1 MVFLDLKDQE
11 VTGVQL
17 VLLEILVNL
26 VLLVQ
31 EELRERQGIL
41 GPLENKEKLESQEE
55 EDQGYDLT
63 LFGLFRFCKHTYS
76 RDPLVNLATLA
87 ARACLVWRAGLD
99 HPVPLDLLD
108 PLGTPSQWPLLPCK
122 ERLCQESLG
131 HLDQWDHS
139 DLPVKE
145 GQMVQEDR
153 REAEESLVWLD
164 PLALL
169 EDRVFLADPETLVSQ
184 ASLADLE
191 DLILRMTSERSVP
204 LCSEV

>member
-1 MVFLDLKDQE
+1 MENKEKLVFLDLKDQ
-11 VTGVQL
+11 GVIGGPL
-17 VLLEILVNL
+17 VLLEILVNQ
-26 VLLVQ
+26 VLLVL

-41 GPLENKEKLESQEE
+41 GRLENKEKLESQEE
-55 EDQGYDLT
+55 EDQG
-63 LFGLFRFCKHTYS
+63 
-76 RDPLVNLATLA
+76 DPLVNLATLE
-87 ARACLVWRAGLD
+87 ARVCLVWRAGQD

-131 HLDQWDHS
+131 HLDQWDHL
-139 DLPVKE
+139 DLLVKE
-145 GQMVQEDR
+145 GLMVHEDR
-153 REAEESLVWLD
+153 REAEEFLVWLD

-204 LCSEV
+204 LCSETD

>member
-11 VTGVQL
+11 VIGVQL

-26 VLLVQ
+26 VLLVP

-41 GPLENKEKLESQEE
+41 GRLENKEKLESQEE
-55 EDQGYDLT
+55 EDQG
-63 LFGLFRFCKHTYS
+63 
-76 RDPLVNLATLA
+76 DPLVNLETLE
-87 ARACLVWRAGLD
+87 ARVCLVWRAGQD

-108 PLGTPSQWPLLPCK
+108 PLGTPSQWLLLPCK

-131 HLDQWDHS
+131 HLDQWDPL

-145 GQMVQEDR
+145 GLMVHEDR
-153 REAEESLVWLD
+153 REAEESPVWLD

-184 ASLADLE
+184 ASLVGLE

-204 LCSEV
+204 LCSETD

>member
-11 VTGVQL
+11 VIGGPL

-41 GPLENKEKLESQEE
+41 GRLENKEKLESQEE
-55 EDQGYDLT
+55 EDQGDL
-63 LFGLFRFCKHTYS
+63 
-76 RDPLVNLATLA
+76 LVNLETLE
-87 ARACLVWRAGLD
+87 ARVCLVWRAGQD

-108 PLGTPSQWPLLPCK
+108 PLVTPSRWPLLPCK

-131 HLDQWDHS
+131 HLDQWDPS

-145 GQMVQEDR
+145 GLMVHEDR

-169 EDRVFLADPETLVSQ
+169 EDRVFLADLETLVSQ

-204 LCSEV
+204 LCSETD

>member
-11 VTGVQL
+11 VIGVQL
-17 VLLEILVNL
+17 VLLEILVSL
-26 VLLVQ
+26 VLLVP

-41 GPLENKEKLESQEE
+41 GRLENKEKLESQEE
-55 EDQGYDLT
+55 EDQG
-63 LFGLFRFCKHTYS
+63 
-76 RDPLVNLATLA
+76 DPLVNLETLE
-87 ARACLVWRAGLD
+87 ARVFLVWRAEQDLL
-99 HPVPLDLLD
+99 VPLDLLD

-122 ERLCQESLG
+122 ERLCQESLE
-131 HLDQWDHS
+131 HLDQWDLL

-145 GQMVQEDR
+145 GLMVHEDR

-204 LCSEV
+204 LCSETD

>member
-11 VTGVQL
+11 VIGGPL

-26 VLLVQ
+26 VLLVL
-31 EELRERQGIL
+31 EELRERLGIL
-41 GPLENKEKLESQEE
+41 GRLENKEKLESQEE
-55 EDQGYDLT
+55 EDQG
-63 LFGLFRFCKHTYS
+63 
-76 RDPLVNLATLA
+76 DPLVNLATLA
-87 ARACLVWRAGLD
+87 ARACLVWRVGQD
-99 HPVPLDLLD
+99 RPVPLDLLD

-139 DLPVKE
+139 DLLVKE
-145 GQMVQEDR
+145 GLMVHEDR
-153 REAEESLVWLD
+153 REAEEFLVWLD

-204 LCSEV
+204 LCSETD

>member
-1 MVFLDLKDQE
+1 MVCLDLKDQE
-11 VTGVQL
+11 VIGGPL
-17 VLLEILVNL
+17 VLLEILGNL

-31 EELRERQGIL
+31 EELRERLGIL
-41 GPLENKEKLESQEE
+41 GRLENKEKLESQEE
-55 EDQGYDLT
+55 EDQG
-63 LFGLFRFCKHTYS
+63 
-76 RDPLVNLATLA
+76 DPQVNLATLE

-108 PLGTPSQWPLLPCK
+108 PLGTPSQWLLLPCK

-131 HLDQWDHS
+131 HLDQWDPS

-145 GQMVQEDR
+145 GLMVQEDR

-204 LCSEV
+204 LYSETD

>member
-11 VTGVQL
+11 VIGVQL
-17 VLLEILVNL
+17 VLQEILVNL

-31 EELRERQGIL
+31 EELRERLGIL
-41 GPLENKEKLESQEE
+41 GRLENKEKLESQEE
-55 EDQGYDLT
+55 EDQG
-63 LFGLFRFCKHTYS
+63 
-76 RDPLVNLATLA
+76 DPLVNLEILEV
-87 ARACLVWRAGLD
+87 RVCLVWRAGQD

-108 PLGTPSQWPLLPCK
+108 PLGTPSQWHLLPCK

-131 HLDQWDHS
+131 HLDPWDPS
-139 DLPVKE
+139 DLLVKE
-145 GQMVQEDR
+145 GLMVQEDR

-204 LCSEV
+204 LCSETD